1 MLILY
6 FSNNAVSLTF
16 VYLTGSLSAITNI
29 VTITVVTLAVISSVF
44 SAFKLVLFIPITLAF
59 SNTLTAWVDYKQVQT
74 RTHQTNVAIQQLNQ
88 LLIWWDGLSMIEKR
102 DISNRESLLM
112 RSESYIVGRQSFNI
126 TKTGVSDDDKK
137 DDEK

>member
-1 MLILY
+1 MILY
-6 FSNNAVSLTF
+6 FSNNVVSLTF
-16 VYLTGSLSAITNI
+16 VYLTGSLAAINNI
-29 VTITVVTLAVISSVF
+29 VTITIVTLAVISSVF

>member
-16 VYLTGSLSAITNI
+16 VYLTGSLSAINNI
-29 VTITVVTLAVISSVF
+29 VTITIVTLAVISSVF

-88 LLIWWDGLSMIEKR
+88 LLIWWEGLSMIEKR

-126 TKTGVSDDDKK
+126 TKTGVSNEDKK